1 MLLILLLFCT
11 NTDTALINRYTMG
24 SIAKGV
30 FGVDAK
36 TFEKAESEFAI
47 NANKIQFRFNL
58 GSILRAMV
66 VILAPRLAQ
75 FFGLRVIER
84 SEYFPTLVRS
94 AIRFREEQDQE
105 VKEKSNDFLS
115 ILLDL
120 KEEAAKKDSLD
131 QRDSSDGSDDDDTQF
146 EKDAELKGITKK
158 AHIDESMIEQV
169 CSFSRFKLNE
179 NAIFSFLNFACVEC
193 RHLPAGRLRHYL
205 GDPLP
210 HHLPLGPP
218 PGGAGEGAGGGGRGG
233 RDAGQRCCDL

>member
-1 MLLILLLFCT
+1 
-11 NTDTALINRYTMG
+11 MG

-120 KEEAAKKDSLD
+120 KEEANKKESLD

-169 CSFSRFKLNE
+169 CSFSRFQLNE
-179 NAIFSFLNFACVEC
+179 NAIFFFLNFACRMPSSSCWPASTLPRRPSPSSPTTWPSTRRC
-193 RHLPAGRLRHYL
+193 RR
-205 GDPLP
+205 
-210 HHLPLGPP
+210 
-218 PGGAGEGAGGGGRGG
+218 GRG
-233 RDAGQRCCDL
+233 RRWTRWQRRWTTML